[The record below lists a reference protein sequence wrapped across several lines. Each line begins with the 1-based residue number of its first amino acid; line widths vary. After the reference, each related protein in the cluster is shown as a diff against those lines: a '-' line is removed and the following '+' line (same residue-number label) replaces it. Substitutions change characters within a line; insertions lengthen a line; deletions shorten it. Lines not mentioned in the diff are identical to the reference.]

1 MNLRTTV
8 ARLIMNYDIRFPPTD
23 DDDNDR
29 LFEAKTKDHFTL
41 APPELKICFEKRRML
56 KT

>member
-23 DDDNDR
+23 DNDNDR
-29 LFEAKTKDHFTL
+29 MFEAKTKDHFTL

-56 KT
+56 KI